1 MMIPTPRVAVFVPL
15 GAPPPLPGVARPT
28 PPPPSAPADPSLPL
42 AQPGDAVA
50 VLPRGRRWAGARRA
64 APHAR
69 RPEGRARRS
78 LQVRGDPG
86 PTRPAPARRGAALAR
101 ERRHGLAVLVRE
113 RVRRARP
120 RAVVRA
126 RARGPLPRGAAR
138 PAGRVAWRRR
148 GQRCTNFSSVAPLEI
163 LLTAAET
170 LPYRR
175 PAIARE
181 T

>member
-1 MMIPTPRVAVFVPL
+1 LCTAAGGAQAGGPRARRSRCATRLAPTPPRALPRTRAPRPRP
-15 GAPPPLPGVARPT
+15 GGAAAPAPPPRP
-28 PPPPSAPADPSLPL
+28 PADPSLAL

-64 APHAR
+64 APHAC

-101 ERRHGLAVLVRE
+101 ERRRGLAVLVRE
-113 RVRRARP
+113 RMRRARP

-126 RARGPLPRGAAR
+126 RARGPL
-138 PAGRVAWRRR
+138 
-148 GQRCTNFSSVAPLEI
+148 
-163 LLTAAET
+163 
-170 LPYRR
+170 
-175 PAIARE
+175 
-181 T
+181 

>member
-1 MMIPTPRVAVFVPL
+1 MIRRPPRSTLFPYTTL
-15 GAPPPLPGVARPT
+15 FR
-28 PPPPSAPADPSLPL
+28 S
-42 AQPGDAVA
+42 
-50 VLPRGRRWAGARRA
+50 RGRRWAGARRA

-101 ERRHGLAVLVRE
+101 ERRRGLAVLVRE

-120 RAVVRA
+120 RVFVRA

-138 PAGRVAWRRR
+138 PAPPPLNAVGSATDSRGNPRVPSARHREGDPDEDR
-148 GQRCTNFSSVAPLEI
+148 FRAAGVQADRDAPRL
-163 LLTAAET
+163 
-170 LPYRR
+170 
-175 PAIARE
+175 ARYA
-181 T
+181 TSA